1 MHDLHTVSLD
11 MGQEPSLHVKR
22 LSDYEPI
29 VGEDAL
35 REISDLASGLSG
47 TSCKHINSTREG
59 GGVAEI
65 LQNLVPLF
73 RDAGIHAE
81 WDVITGND
89 AFFKVTKNFHNAL
102 QGGDIDL
109 TDEVKRTHISVNEEN
124 AKRMSTEGFD
134 FVVNHDPQPLPLVNF
149 LKQGGQPWF
158 WRCHID
164 ASKPNPILWKYL
176 SENFVKKHDAMIV
189 SMESYKQKNVE
200 IPQYVI
206 QPSIDPLSEK
216 NRELSERDIERK
228 LAEYEIDPGVPII
241 TQVSRFDKWKDPKG
255 VLDAF
260 RIAKRH
266 HPDCQLILVGNM
278 ASDDPEGQ
286 MIYDSIVNECGPDV
300 KLITKTDNVLVNA
313 LQRKSR
319 VILQKSLREGFG
331 LTVSEALWK
340 GTPVIGGNVGGI
352 PLQIIDGVNGYLVN
366 NVEEA
371 ADRMK
376 RLLDDPALASKMGNA
391 GREHVRRNFLITR
404 NLRDYLHMFTR
415 HAPHSG

>member
-1 MHDLHTVSLD
+1 MSETHK
-11 MGQEPSLHVKR
+11 KR
-22 LSDYEPI
+22 ISDYEPI
-29 VGEDAL
+29 VGEDAI
-35 REISDLASGLSG
+35 REINDLASSLSG
-47 TSCKHINSTREG
+47 KSCKHINSTKEG

-65 LQNLVPLF
+65 LHNLVPLF
-73 RDAGIHAE
+73 RDAGIRAE

-102 QGGDIDL
+102 QGGEIEL
-109 TDEVKRTHISVNEEN
+109 TEEVKRIHQAVNEEN
-124 AKRMSTEGFD
+124 AKHISTEGFD
-134 FVVNHDPQPLPLVNF
+134 FIVNHDPQPAPLVNF
-149 LKQGGQPWF
+149 LKQKGQPWF

-176 SENFVKKHDAMIV
+176 SENFVNKHDAMIV
-189 SMESYKQKNVE
+189 SMESYKQKNVN

-216 NRELSERDIERK
+216 NGELSEQAMEKK
-228 LAEYEIDPGVPII
+228 LAEYEIDPDVPII

-260 RIAKRH
+260 MIAKRS

-286 MIYDSIVNECGPDV
+286 MIYDSIAGECGGPDV
-300 KLITKTDNVLVNA
+300 KLITRTDNVLVNA

-352 PLQIIDGVNGYLVN
+352 PLQVIDGVNGYLVN
-366 NVEEA
+366 NVDET
-371 ADRMK
+371 ADRIG
-376 RLLDDPALASKMGNA
+376 RLLENPELARKMGAA
-391 GREHVRRNFLITR
+391 GREHVRKNFLITR
-404 NLRDYLHMFTR
+404 NLRDYLRMFLR
-415 HAPHSG
+415 HSQKSG

>member
-1 MHDLHTVSLD
+1 MVS
-11 MGQEPSLHVKR
+11 GKKR
-22 LSDYEPI
+22 ISDYKPI
-29 VGEDAL
+29 VGEEAIS
-35 REISDLASGLSG
+35 EIMNLAAGLSG
-47 TSCKHINSTREG
+47 KSCKHINSTREG

-73 RDAGIHAE
+73 NDVGVRAE

-89 AFFKVTKNFHNAL
+89 EFFKVTKNFHNAL

-109 TDEVKRTHISVNEEN
+109 TDEVKRIHISVNEEN
-124 AKRMSTEGFD
+124 AKRMSAAGFD
-134 FVVNHDPQPLPLVNF
+134 FVVNHDPQPAPLVNF
-149 LKQGGQPWF
+149 LKQKNQPWF

-164 ASKPNPILWKYL
+164 ASKPNPVLWKYL
-176 SENFVKKHDAMIV
+176 SENFVNKHDAMIV
-189 SMESYKQKNVE
+189 SMESYKQKNVS

-216 NRELSERDIERK
+216 NMDLTEAEIEKK
-228 LAEYEIDPGVPII
+228 LAEYDIDPDVPIV

-260 RIAKRH
+260 EIAKRD

-278 ASDDPEGQ
+278 SADDPEGQ
-286 MIYDSIVNECGPDV
+286 MIYDSIVGECGPDV
-300 KLITKTDNVLVNA
+300 KLITKTDHVLVNA

-366 NVEEA
+366 NVEET
-371 ADRMK
+371 ADRIG
-376 RLLDDPALASKMGNA
+376 RLLDDPDLAKRMGDA
-391 GREHVRRNFLITR
+391 GREHVRHRFLITR
-404 NLRDYLHMFTR
+404 NLRDYLRLFTR
-415 HAPHSG
+415 HAPKSG